1 MSFTVNAET
10 LSGSDEKIQ
19 KNGNAVSST
28 VYGNMTVLK
37 ENYGFN
43 KVVAFGDNLNDLPLF
58 EASDEA
64 YAVENA
70 KEDVKKH
77 ATAVIG
83 RNTEDAVA
91 KYLAKVSEKT
101 SD

>member
-1 MSFTVNAET
+1 VAEYRKKST
-10 LSGSDEKIQ
+10 CKGSDNQSRNNSQ
-19 KNGNAVSST
+19 KR
-28 VYGNMTVLK
+28 K
-37 ENYGFN
+37 NYGFE

-91 KYLAKVSEKT
+91 EFLNNI
-101 SD
+101 